1 MRNVVLGDW
10 LPIARRLHVGQS
22 VRVDHGHSSRGCMS
36 VSHLP
41 DKYMAYCF
49 ACGQGG
55 VYTKEYTTMSA
66 HNTPKVAPTPPNDL
80 QGLRGE
86 NVWRFLASKGMVG
99 TAMLTR
105 CRMSPTRPDSLFI
118 LHDRGISERRL
129 YSNPKWMHYNFQGWL
144 GTVRSTTVV
153 YEDCLSWY
161 KASEIVSSPD
171 IGHVWVNG
179 TSLSKS
185 CLNAILVSS
194 RVVCAFDGD
203 VAGDLG
209 HAKLTKRLGVH
220 GIKCIR
226 ARPPQ
231 GLDIKHLDRGGIRGL
246 LTTALDEGC

>member
-1 MRNVVLGDW
+1 MRNVVLDDW

-36 VSHLP
+36 VSHMP
-41 DKYMAYCF
+41 DKYMAFCF
-49 ACGQGG
+49 VCGTGG
-55 VYTKEYTTMSA
+55 VHMKEYTTLTTVKEP
-66 HNTPKVAPTPPNDL
+66 HVPITPPNDL
-80 QGLRGE
+80 ISLQGD
-86 NVWRFLASKGMVG
+86 NVWRFLASKGMLG
-99 TAMLTR
+99 TAMLER
-105 CRMSPTRPDSLFI
+105 CRLSPTRPDSLFI
-118 LHDRGISERRL
+118 LHDQGISERRL
-129 YSNPKWMHYNFQGWL
+129 YTTPKWINYDFPGWL
-144 GTVRSTTVV
+144 GDVRSTTVV

-161 KASEIVSSPD
+161 KSSEIVSSPD
-171 IGHVWVNG
+171 VGHVWVNG

-226 ARPPQ
+226 ARPTQ
-231 GLDIKHLDRGGIRGL
+231 GLDIKHLDREGIRGL
-246 LTTALDEGC
+246 LTTALNV